1 MEVLK
6 RFELNG
12 AQLRIFWVMKKA
24 LHYLKTN
31 VFSNPRKNAILTSFA
46 YFIYPLCNAI
56 FHLNL
61 QDIQKALTKVKD
73 NSEPRLYFAKAN
85 LSAVPSSIKDLNSLT
100 EIYLYSNRL
109 ATLPN
114 EIGKSNFKFAIFD
127 FWLRAI
133 VLAVLGIAFCCVLT
147 LYICCQWDIHYTAIL
162 LYKVQ

>member
-12 AQLRIFWVMKKA
+12 EQLRIFWVMKKA

-31 VFSNPRKNAILTSFA
+31 VFSNPRKNAILTSFVIS
-46 YFIYPLCNAI
+46 FTLCVSNAI

-114 EIGKSNFKFAIFD
+114 EIGKSNF
-127 FWLRAI
+127 
-133 VLAVLGIAFCCVLT
+133 
-147 LYICCQWDIHYTAIL
+147 
-162 LYKVQ
+162 

>member
-114 EIGKSNFKFAIFD
+114 EIGKSNF
-127 FWLRAI
+127 
-133 VLAVLGIAFCCVLT
+133 
-147 LYICCQWDIHYTAIL
+147 
-162 LYKVQ
+162 